1 MILVVVGDFDFIS
14 LAALPA
20 EAESLLIVD
29 ADGIL
34 ALPVSA
40 ERVQAVAR
48 WYAEVVERGGGLE
61 LGEST
66 QGGLVNRRGYF
77 GRFLTEPEEMGGPA
91 GERGDHRL
99 RRVCTLSVLGVKNA
113 MHDKRA

>member
-1 MILVVVGDFDFIS
+1 MVVSDFDFVS
-14 LAALPA
+14 LAVLPA

-40 ERVQAVAR
+40 ERVQAVAW
-48 WYAEVVERGGGLE
+48 WYAEIVERGGGLE
-61 LGEST
+61 LGEFT

-91 GERGDHRL
+91 GERGDHQMRRL
-99 RRVCTLSVLGVKNA
+99 CTLSVQGVKHA
-113 MHDKRA
+113 MHDERA

>member
-20 EAESLLIVD
+20 KAEPVLVVD
-29 ADGIL
+29 ADGIS

-40 ERVQAVAR
+40 ERVQAVAW

-61 LGEST
+61 LGEFT

-91 GERGDHRL
+91 GERGDHRM
-99 RRVCTLSVLGVKNA
+99 RRLCTLSVQGVKDA
-113 MHDKRA
+113 MHDKRV